1 VRRGGP
7 LARRT
12 PLRAKHPLVRKTPL
26 TVKSKG
32 APRSGREACVERAD
46 LPPKPTMPRRSR
58 GHRTPEALRAALVK
72 RSGGW
77 CEVQLVDVCTG
88 RGIDPQHRVNQGS
101 GGVHGE
107 ALKASDRLANL
118 LFCCRSCHDWIHANP
133 EASQR
138 EFVGWSV
145 RRGPTRHRVPVLYR
159 GEVVY
164 LADDGSVASYEAVGT

>member
-32 APRSGREACVERAD
+32 APRSGREAGVERAD
-46 LPPKPTMPRRSR
+46 LPPKLRMPRRSR

-77 CEVQLVDVCTG
+77 CEVQLVDVCDG
-88 RGIDPQHRVNQGS
+88 RATDFQHRVAQGN
-101 GGVHGE
+101 GGVHGA
-107 ALKASDRLANL
+107 ALAASDRLSNGL
-118 LFCCRSCHDWIHANP
+118 HCCRSCHRWIHANP

-145 RRGPTRHRVPVLYR
+145 RRGSDPARVPALYR

-164 LADDGSVASYEAVGT
+164 LSDDGSVASYEAVGT